1 MFAVV
6 IAIIATGRGLTTL
19 DNGGWFIDNKTTTTT
34 TPAVTTSPPVT
45 TVAPQTVTPFET
57 TAPPPETEIPETT
70 TPPPTAPPQ
79 TTSPPP
85 PVTPSNTFSLPS
97 AFADEYDNEWAFFL
111 INKDNPIP
119 ENYSFSTRIVS
130 GDYRFDSRAA
140 DYAIQMLADAKADGV
155 DLLIVSAYRTV
166 ERQRENYNREVRK
179 YIDAGYTEADAHF
192 RTSQEIAPPGASEHN
207 AGLALDILDRSA
219 NLSESF
225 DRTKEFAWLAENSW
239 RYGFILR
246 YPKGKT
252 HITGI
257 IYEPWHYR
265 FVGVKRAYEIT
276 QSGLCLE
283 EFFESLNV
291 PEPEPPVSLHEPPVS
306 LREPDVGGGV
316 LDAPPDEI
324 SDIDNWD
331 VT

>member
-6 IAIIATGRGLTTL
+6 IAIIATGRGLTTM
-19 DNGGWFIDNKTTTTT
+19 DNGGWFIENKTTTTT
-34 TPAVTTSPPVT
+34 KTPAVTTSPPVT
-45 TVAPQTVTPFET
+45 TIAPQTTTAPPET
-57 TAPPPETEIPETT
+57 TAPPPETEIPEITT
-70 TPPPTAPPQ
+70 TPPQTA
-79 TTSPPP
+79 PPP
-85 PVTPSNTFSLPS
+85 PVTPSNAFSLPS
-97 AFADEYDNEWAFFL
+97 IHDDEYDNEWAFFL

-119 ENYSFSTRIVS
+119 DNYTFSTRTVS

-155 DLLIVSAYRTV
+155 DLRVVSAYRTV

-192 RTSQEIAPPGASEHN
+192 RTSREIAPPGASEHN

-219 NLSESF
+219 ILHEGF
-225 DRTKEFAWLAENSW
+225 DQTNEFRWLIDNSW

-246 YPKGKT
+246 YPEGKT

-265 FVGVKRAYEIT
+265 FVGVKRAFEIT
-276 QSGLCLE
+276 ESGLCLE
-283 EFFESLNV
+283 EFFESLNI
-291 PEPEPPVSLHEPPVS
+291 PEPPVS
-306 LREPDVGGGV
+306 LREPDVGGDV